1 MLRQRSLCLLLIAG
15 LLAGGILPASAQSV
29 SSVVDEMQ
37 TRYDKQLET
46 IDTYIV
52 ETNLYTSYHKKV
64 MENGEPTYQSQTKM
78 KEKSNSS
85 FATGTTPSSAYGLQL
100 DRLKQH
106 ATYDGTETVN
116 GTTAHVLK
124 VDAPS
129 KVNPEMKQGD
139 AESMTYYIDAE
150 RYVPTRL
157 LMNTKG
163 KSGGGPK
170 TSSVTVNM
178 KNYQTVDGLTLPYR
192 MEFQFNMDM
201 SEKEKKKNGH
211 DDSAPGK
218 HAGKGQRPHEANDG
232 QPGGHDEANALRRA
246 HRRGGQKRTG
256 EHRNSGR
263 CILGSDSLSKTKK
276 GPAEHMPRRAL
287 AM

>member
-201 SEKEKKKNGH
+201 SEKEKKKMAMMIQRLENMPEK
-211 DDSAPGK
+211 DSDRMKQMMGSQVDMMKQMLSGEPIVVEVK
-218 HAGKGQRPHEANDG
+218 NVQVNTEIPAGVF
-232 QPGGHDEANALRRA
+232 
-246 HRRGGQKRTG
+246 
-256 EHRNSGR
+256 
-263 CILGSDSLSKTKK
+263 
-276 GPAEHMPRRAL
+276 
-287 AM
+287 